1 MLLTHYQFVGTF
13 LKKDVN
19 IMNRWYLWDNNTH
32 PTEKHKYFNQYKN
45 FINKNIEK
53 KIKIIYLL
61 GQENEI
67 LFENINNYFPSL
79 CFESKI

>member
-53 KIKIIYLL
+53 KYKDYLSFRTRERNL
-61 GQENEI
+61 I
-67 LFENINNYFPSL
+67 
-79 CFESKI
+79 